1 MLFINTISNI
11 STCRF
16 CDFYVNLSMSGAWL
30 RLDHHADILLMP
42 GDQHDH
48 VISGTGPDGIV
59 SHVGD
64 LMRILS
70 LSM

>member
-1 MLFINTISNI
+1 MLFINTVSNI

-16 CDFYVNLSMSGAWL
+16 CDFYVSLSGAL
-30 RLDHHADILLMP
+30 SRLDHHADILIMP

-59 SHVGD
+59 SHAGD
-64 LMRILS
+64 LMRILF